1 MAARL
6 RPPGGS
12 GNTDWYVWADDP
24 SQPPGAGHRSGDR
37 FYLGLFWEGM
47 PDLDPGSAAVTA
59 DLYDVANFWLDDM
72 GETPSVMFGPDWSP
86 QNPIPPR
93 AALILDVT
101 N

>member
-1 MAARL
+1 
-6 RPPGGS
+6 
-12 GNTDWYVWADDP
+12 
-24 SQPPGAGHRSGDR
+24 
-37 FYLGLFWEGM
+37 M

-59 DLYDVANFWLDDM
+59 ELYDVANFWLDDM
-72 GETPSVMFGPDWSP
+72 GEIPPVMFGPDWSP